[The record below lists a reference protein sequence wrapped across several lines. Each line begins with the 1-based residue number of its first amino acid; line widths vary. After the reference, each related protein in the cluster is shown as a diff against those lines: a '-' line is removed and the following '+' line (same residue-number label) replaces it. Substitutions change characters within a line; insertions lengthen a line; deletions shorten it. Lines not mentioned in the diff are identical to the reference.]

1 MGYMIVTVSNNIL
14 VRDPT
19 PELTRWMNENLILPN
34 PEYVK
39 KARMG
44 FWVGNTPQTLSL
56 FEVHGKEWVL
66 PFGVLRTIMPMLKG
80 SQITTAFQET
90 PEIDYGEAVPLYDYQ
105 AEAVDAMVKAK
116 YGMLQSAA
124 GSGKTQ
130 MGIAIIKRWKSPA
143 LWLCHTA
150 DLLNQSKERAERYMD
165 KSMLGT
171 ITEGKVH
178 LGSGVTFATVQ
189 TMCNL
194 DLARYR
200 HYWNVIIVDE
210 AHRVSGSPSQ
220 MTRYFKVLD
229 SLSAKHKYGLTATP
243 DRSDGLIKATRAL
256 LGDVVYIVPDDAVA
270 DKIMKVGIK
279 PVATQVG
286 LSEECMNP
294 DGTLNYTGMISYL
307 CEDFRRTEIIASQI
321 IAEADHSCLILS
333 DRLEH
338 LESLMNRLP
347 PDMRKK
353 AVMITGKMT
362 SKKGKAEREE
372 AIEQMRKG
380 EKKYLFATYSLAR
393 EGLDIPRLDRLFL
406 TTPVKY
412 HATVIQ
418 SIGRIARTFP
428 GKEPPITYDF
438 IDNGIGYCV
447 KAWKE
452 RMKHYRKAGA
462 YLCERPTE

>member
-1 MGYMIVTVSNNIL
+1 MIVTVSNNIR

-19 PELTRWMNENLILPN
+19 PELIRWMNENLILPN

-44 FWVGNTPQTLSL
+44 FWVGNTPKTLSL

-66 PFGVLRTIMPMLKG
+66 PFGVLRAIMPMLKG

-286 LSEECMNP
+286 LSEECMNT

-307 CEDFRRTEIIASQI
+307 CEDFRRTGIIASQI

-347 PDMRKK
+347 PDMRKN

-447 KAWKE
+447 NAWKE

>member
-1 MGYMIVTVSNNIL
+1 MIVTVSNNIR

-19 PELTRWMNENLILPN
+19 PQLTRWAKDNLVLPN

-44 FWVGNTPQTLSL
+44 FWVGRTPQTLSL
-56 FEVHGKEWVL
+56 FEVHGQELVL

-80 SQITTAFQET
+80 YQITTAFQET
-90 PEIDYGEAVPLYDYQ
+90 PEIPYGEPVPLYDYQ
-105 AEAVDAMVKAK
+105 EEAVNAMWSAK

-130 MGIAIIKRWKSPA
+130 MGIALIKRWKSPA

-150 DLLNQSKERAERYMD
+150 DLLNQSKERAERYME
-165 KSMLGT
+165 KSLIGT

-178 LGSGVTFATVQ
+178 LGKGVTFATVQ

-200 HYWNVIIVDE
+200 DYWNVIIVDE
-210 AHRVSGSPSQ
+210 AHRVSGSPTQ

-243 DRSDGLIKATRAL
+243 DRSDGLIKATHAL
-256 LGDVVYIVPDDAVA
+256 LGDVVYIVPDEAVA

-279 PVATQVG
+279 PIATG
-286 LSEECMNP
+286 RGIDEDCLNP
-294 DGTLNYTGMISYL
+294 DGTLNYTGLITSL
-307 CEDFRRTEIIASQI
+307 TQDGLRTRKIADCI
-321 IAEADHSCLILS
+321 TANFDHSCLILS
-333 DRLEH
+333 DRLDH
-338 LESLMNRLP
+338 LHSIMRLLP
-347 PDMRKK
+347 PAMREN
-353 AVMITGKMT
+353 AVMIDGKMNT
-362 SKKGKAEREE
+362 KKGKAEREQRL
-372 AIEQMRKG
+372 EQMRMG
-380 EKKYLFATYSLAR
+380 EKKYLFATYSLCK

-412 HATVIQ
+412 HATVVQ
-418 SIGRIARTFP
+418 SIGRIARTFE
-428 GKEPPITYDF
+428 GKENPIAYDF
-438 IDNGIGYCV
+438 VDNGIGYCM
-447 KAWKE
+447 KAYKE
-452 RMKHYRKAGA
+452 RCRHYKKAGA
-462 YLCERPTE
+462 YFVGGENG